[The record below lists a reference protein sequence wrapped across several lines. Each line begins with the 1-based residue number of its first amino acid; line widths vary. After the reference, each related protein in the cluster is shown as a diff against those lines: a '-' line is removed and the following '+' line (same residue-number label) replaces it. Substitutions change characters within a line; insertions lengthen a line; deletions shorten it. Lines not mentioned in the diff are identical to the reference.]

1 MEGSDKL
8 LKLSVKLGEGEP
20 LRTVVSGIAR
30 FYTPEAIEGRQ
41 VVLVSNLKPAKLKG
55 IKSEGMILC
64 ASDAEDKV
72 LEALHCGT
80 RHGGRRVHPLNDMMN
95 LFDSHCHL
103 EDERFQGEVEQVLS
117 RMAAAGVNRCI
128 CAGSDLDSSRRIAAL
143 TGEHAPIYGMV
154 GVHPQEADGF
164 REEQL
169 DDFARWLQ
177 DPKIVGVGEI
187 GLDYYYENSPREK
200 QKEVLLR
207 QLVFARVQNVPVA
220 FHIRDA
226 HGDMLDLL
234 RAHRSE
240 LPAGVLHCFSGSV
253 ETARE
258 YLNMGFYLSFAGPVT
273 FKNAAR
279 LQEVARFVPDDRF
292 LIETDSPYLA
302 PVPMRGRR
310 NEPTY
315 VQYVAGKL
323 AELRNKPPEEI
334 AQTATENTC
343 RLYGIAL

>member
-1 MEGSDKL
+1 M
-8 LKLSVKLGEGEP
+8 
-20 LRTVVSGIAR
+20 
-30 FYTPEAIEGRQ
+30 
-41 VVLVSNLKPAKLKG
+41 
-55 IKSEGMILC
+55 
-64 ASDAEDKV
+64 
-72 LEALHCGT
+72 
-80 RHGGRRVHPLNDMMN
+80 
-95 LFDSHCHL
+95 
-103 EDERFQGEVEQVLS
+103 
-117 RMAAAGVNRCI
+117 
-128 CAGSDLDSSRRIAAL
+128 
-143 TGEHAPIYGMV
+143 
-154 GVHPQEADGF
+154 
-164 REEQL
+164 
-169 DDFARWLQ
+169 
-177 DPKIVGVGEI
+177 GEI

-207 QLVFARVQNVPVA
+207 QMAFAKQQNVPVA

-240 LPAGVLHCFSGSV
+240 LPAGVLHCFSGSM

-323 AELRNKPPEEI
+323 AELRDETPENI
-334 AQTATENTC
+334 ARAATENTC

>member
-1 MEGSDKL
+1 
-8 LKLSVKLGEGEP
+8 
-20 LRTVVSGIAR
+20 
-30 FYTPEAIEGRQ
+30 
-41 VVLVSNLKPAKLKG
+41 
-55 IKSEGMILC
+55 
-64 ASDAEDKV
+64 
-72 LEALHCGT
+72 
-80 RHGGRRVHPLNDMMN
+80 MMN

-177 DPKIVGVGEI
+177 NPKIVGVGEI

-207 QLVFARVQNVPVA
+207 QLVFAREQNVPVA

-226 HGDMLDLL
+226 HGDMLELL
-234 RAHRSE
+234 RPRKNE

-302 PVPMRGRR
+302 PVPMRGQR